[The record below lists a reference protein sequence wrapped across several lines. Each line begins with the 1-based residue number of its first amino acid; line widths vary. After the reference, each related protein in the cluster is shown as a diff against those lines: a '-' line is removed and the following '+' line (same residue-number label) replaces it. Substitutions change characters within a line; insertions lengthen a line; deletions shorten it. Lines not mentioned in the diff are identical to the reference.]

1 MAWALDDGGRLVV
14 GRCTTSSTFGQH
26 CSPISSPFGP
36 KDAYYGTIVGLARPL
51 LGEYHNVLRNCAMH
65 EDCRDRYDE
74 FFRNI
79 TSLNESNFDY
89 NLVEGL
95 RNSPYPQLA
104 GIYSILKTLG
114 TTGAKQVWNAY
125 KYEYGPN

>member
-1 MAWALDDGGRLVV
+1 MANIIISYVIALDMKTAATVIMNSL
-14 GRCTTSSTFGQH
+14 
-26 CSPISSPFGP
+26 
-36 KDAYYGTIVGLARPL
+36 
-51 LGEYHNVLRNCAMH
+51 N
-65 EDCRDRYDE
+65 
-74 FFRNI
+74 NI

-89 NLVEGL
+89 NLVEAL

-125 KYEYGPN
+125 KYEYGAG